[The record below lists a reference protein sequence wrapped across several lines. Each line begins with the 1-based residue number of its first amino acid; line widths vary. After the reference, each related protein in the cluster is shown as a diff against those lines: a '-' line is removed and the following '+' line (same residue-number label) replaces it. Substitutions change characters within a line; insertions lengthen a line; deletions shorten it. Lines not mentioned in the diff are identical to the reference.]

1 MDGAD
6 PISFFGSQCARSA
19 VVRALILQPHDAID
33 YNEAD
38 WIDTLVIVERGEL
51 EVECRTGRRAV
62 FGEGAVLAFV
72 GLSVRRLRNA
82 RDRPLMLSAVSRRH

>member
-6 PISFFGSQCARSA
+6 PISFFDPHCARSA
-19 VVRALILQPHDAID
+19 VVRGLILQPHDAID

-51 EVECRTGRRAV
+51 EVECPTGRRAL

-72 GLSVRRLRNA
+72 GLTVQRLHNA
-82 RDRPLMLSAVSRRH
+82 GDRPLVLSAVSRRR